1 LTLRWGM
8 HMTALGLRAAP
19 DDHVDAV
26 VVGAGFAGLYMLYR
40 LRQLGLTVRVF
51 EAGDGV
57 GGTWYW
63 NRYPG
68 ARCDVE
74 SMHYSYSF
82 SPALEQQWE
91 WSERYASQPEIL
103 RYIEHLVDRFDLRRD
118 ICLRAR
124 VVAAHFES
132 EASTWRVHTGD
143 GRSVTARYCIMATG
157 CLSVPRLP
165 DVPGIGSFRGPA
177 HHTAQWPHDGLN
189 LSGLR
194 VAVVGTGASAVQSI
208 PVIADSAAEVT
219 VFQRTPAYSV
229 PAHNRALTDSERAEL
244 KARYRVFR
252 QQQRESVFGD
262 PSPFPPAVRPAREVT
277 SEERT
282 CTFEERWQ
290 YGNVIALMSAYT
302 DLALDLAANDTAAE
316 FVRSKVRQKVRDRTT
331 AEALCPAYAIGT
343 KRLCLDTGYYEAF
356 NQDNVHLVD
365 LRQTPLVT
373 VTEHGIRTSQR
384 EYRFDA
390 LVLATGFDAMT
401 GALTAIDIRG
411 RGRQLLADR
420 WRDGPRTYLGL
431 ATAGFPNLFILA
443 GPGSP
448 SVLSNMIV
456 SIEQHVDWVSECI
469 RWLRHRGAATIEATR
484 PAEDKWVEHVKAAAN
499 RTLYPRTDSW
509 YLGTNVPE
517 KARVFAPYYGGVGS
531 YRKIC
536 DNIASDGYRG
546 FAVAS

>member
-1 LTLRWGM
+1 
-8 HMTALGLRAAP
+8 MTTPGLRAAP
-19 DDHVDAV
+19 EDHVDAV

-40 LRQLGLTVRVF
+40 LRRLGLTVRVF

-74 SMHYSYSF
+74 SMHYSFSF

-91 WSERYASQPEIL
+91 WSERFASQPEIL

-118 ICLRAR
+118 ICLGER

-132 EASTWRVHTGD
+132 RDNTWRVHTAN
-143 GRSVTARYCIMATG
+143 GRSVTAQFCIMATG
-157 CLSVPRLP
+157 CLSVPKLP

-177 HHTAQWPHDGLN
+177 HHTGQWPQGGPN
-189 LSGLR
+189 LTGLR
-194 VAVVGTGASAVQSI
+194 VGVVGAGSSAVQAI

-219 VFQRTPAYSV
+219 VFQRNPAYSV
-229 PAHNRALTDSERAEL
+229 PAHNRALTDSERVAL

-252 QQQRESVFGD
+252 QQQRESSFGV
-262 PSPFPPAVRPAREVT
+262 PSPFPPAVRSALEVT
-277 SEERT
+277 AQERIS
-282 CTFEERWQ
+282 TFEERWS
-290 YGNVIALMSAYT
+290 YGSVNALMSAYT
-302 DLALDLAANDTAAE
+302 DLVVDLAANDTAAE
-316 FVRSKVRQKVRDRTT
+316 FVRAKVRQTVRDRTV
-331 AEALCPAYAIGT
+331 AETLCPAYAIGT
-343 KRLCLDTGYYEAF
+343 KRLCLNTGYYEAF

-365 LRQTPLVT
+365 LRKTPLVA
-373 VTEHGIRTSQR
+373 VSEHGIRTSQR
-384 EYRFDA
+384 EYQFDA

-401 GALTAIDIRG
+401 GALTTIDIRG
-411 RGRQLLADR
+411 RGRRLLADK
-420 WRDGPRTYLGL
+420 WLDGPRTYLGL
-431 ATAGFPNLFILA
+431 ATAGFPNLFIVT

-448 SVLSNMIV
+448 SVLSNMVV
-456 SIEQHVDWVSECI
+456 SIELHVEWISQCI

-484 PAEDKWVEHVKAAAN
+484 QAEDRWVEHVNAAAN

-509 YLGTNVPE
+509 YLGTNVRG
-517 KARVFAPYYGGVGS
+517 KARVFMPYYGGVGS

-536 DNIASDGYRG
+536 DNIAADGYRG
-546 FAVAS
+546 FAVAW